1 MTRNVKR
8 KPSAGIQMGNKGN
21 QGSKVPIGIGP
32 NIVAAIQHLL
42 WHSWVLYF
50 ISVFIIICGWPRL
63 PVVDKLWMSF
73 WSFGAAVAQL
83 ALLSLPFGICFFF
96 LSPSSSS
103 ASSSSS
109 SSRTTPTTL
118 PTSCYRANF
127 RCFILTQWCALK
139 A

>member
-1 MTRNVKR
+1 M
-8 KPSAGIQMGNKGN
+8 PSAGIQMGNKGN

-96 LSPSSSS
+96 YRLRLRLRRRRRRPRPRRQEQRQRRCQLPAIVLISVALS
-103 ASSSSS
+103 
-109 SSRTTPTTL
+109 
-118 PTSCYRANF
+118 
-127 RCFILTQWCALK
+127 
-139 A
+139 